1 MIIFFKMLILKK
13 RLSSLNLN
21 FSSILKSIFEC
32 NTIFC
37 IYFYP
42 RKKVDAPFN
51 DRTCMRGTTNNQNKV
66 RTQLWDTLYLSCIIP
81 MATTRTICVG
91 EANTSLKT
99 AGLTTSSLT
108 CTTTPLPPPC
118 TRLPRTS
125 NVQKIMLEDTDAGSH
140 L

>member
-1 MIIFFKMLILKK
+1 
-13 RLSSLNLN
+13 
-21 FSSILKSIFEC
+21 
-32 NTIFC
+32 
-37 IYFYP
+37 
-42 RKKVDAPFN
+42 
-51 DRTCMRGTTNNQNKV
+51 
-66 RTQLWDTLYLSCIIP
+66 

-118 TRLPRTS
+118 TRLPKTS
-125 NVQKIMLEDTDAGSH
+125 KAQKIMLEDTDAGSH